1 MLTNS
6 SEQAMQTLEITREIE
21 IAAPM
26 AIVFACILEQLG
38 PRNEDPYRTPM
49 PMRLEAWPGGRWF
62 RDLGNNTGDFW
73 GVVQS
78 IRPSDRLEIHGPMF
92 MSSPAI
98 SHVSY
103 ALSEQAGRTRIRF
116 AHRVAGQLPVEY
128 QDGGDINQGWT
139 NYFERLGELVA
150 RTTGESR

>member
-6 SEQAMQTLEITREIE
+6 SDQAMQTLEITREID
-21 IAAPM
+21 IAAPI
-26 AIVFACILEQLG
+26 AIVFECILEQLG
-38 PRNEDPYRTPM
+38 PRNEDPDRTPM

-73 GVVQS
+73 GVVQCV
-78 IRPSDRLEIHGPMF
+78 RPSERLEIHGPMF

-103 ALSEQAGRTRIRF
+103 ALREEAGCTRIRF
-116 AHRVAGQLPVEY
+116 AHRAAGQLPPKY

-150 RTTGESR
+150 RATGESR